1 MRKAD
6 LKNATGVDTSD
17 FAKKVDLAILKS
29 EVEKLALNQLN
40 WNLLNS
46 VDLSKLSD
54 VVKNEVVKN
63 TVYGVL
69 VKKVNAIETTDTSNL
84 VKTADYNTIISEFEK
99 RILDHDHGKYITT
112 QEFNKLTTEDFA
124 SRLLQIKQNM

>member
-1 MRKAD
+1 M
-6 LKNATGVDTSD
+6 
-17 FAKKVDLAILKS
+17 
-29 EVEKLALNQLN
+29 
-40 WNLLNS
+40 LNS